1 MKEIKSALVVGAGA
15 IGAAVA
21 SRIFDAD
28 PDAVAICATGAR
40 RERYARYGFVVNGRR
55 YAFRLAE
62 ADDDGP
68 FGLILVAVKN
78 YDLSGAIEAMKPY
91 VGPDTTII
99 SLLNGIGSEDILASE
114 FGAGKVP
121 LATIIGIDA
130 LRAGNEIRFAS
141 AGEIRFGEGKD
152 ATEEL
157 KPRIA
162 AALRFFSSHN
172 VRAVV
177 PGDMVRTLW
186 FKFMLNVG
194 INQWSAVL
202 RAPYGFFQTSPSSR
216 ALLADTMREV
226 IALADARGME
236 LNEGDIELVFATID
250 GLRGE
255 GKTSMLQD
263 IEAERKTEVEA
274 FAGFVV
280 ENSKA
285 IGLDAP
291 INRALLLAIR
301 AMEEGFPLGSKAS
314 KFRDLPR

>member
-1 MKEIKSALVVGAGA
+1 MKESKSALVVGAGA

-28 PDAVAICATGAR
+28 PGAVAICATGAR
-40 RERYARYGFVVNGRR
+40 RERYARDGFVVNNSGTQVYSCRGGRR
-55 YAFRLAE
+55 
-62 ADDDGP
+62 GP
-68 FGLILVAVKN
+68 STHGFCAVKN

-99 SLLNGIGSEDILASE
+99 SLLNGIGSEEILASE

-130 LRAGNEIRFAS
+130 LRVGNEIRFAS
-141 AGEIRFGEGKD
+141 AGEIRFGEGKN
-152 ATEEL
+152 APEEL

-162 AALRFFSSHN
+162 AAFGFFSSHN

-177 PGDMVRTLW
+177 PGDMVHTLW

-226 IALADARGME
+226 IALASARGTE

-250 GLRGE
+250 GLRGD

-274 FAGFVV
+274 FAGFVL
-280 ENSKA
+280 ENSIA
-285 IGLDAP
+285 FGLQAP

-314 KFRDLPR
+314 KFRDLSR